1 MQRPYKVLVMAMQF
15 INLKSAVNSI
25 PNEVAW
31 EDSERMTLR
40 EWIGRQSVEE
50 KQDFG
55 VRVVRAFGGRI

>member
-1 MQRPYKVLVMAMQF
+1 MQRPYKILVMAMQF

-50 KQDFG
+50 QQDFG

>member
-40 EWIGRQSVEE
+40 EWIGRQSVGE